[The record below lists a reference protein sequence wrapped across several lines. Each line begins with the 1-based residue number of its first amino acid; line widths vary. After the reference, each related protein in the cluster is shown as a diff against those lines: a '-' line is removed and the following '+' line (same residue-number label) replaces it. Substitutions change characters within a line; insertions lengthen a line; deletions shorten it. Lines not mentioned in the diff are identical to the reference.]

1 MPYRI
6 LLRYLESYSAGVLA
20 GRLAELLA
28 GLVSP
33 AFAQGFEDAVC
44 GLSKEMVD
52 NRSQSG

>member
-20 GRLAELLA
+20 GHLAELLA